1 MIKRSLTTTALALVI
16 AAGLLFGHLVWNG
29 GAGQRMADALN
40 YLGLEGPSAAVAA
53 TPDSSVMV
61 PINFTE
67 LAEKAKTGVVNIRT
81 VKTTKEGG
89 PVFRH
94 FFGRNP
100 FRREDPF
107 RDFFGFGPQ
116 REFKQ
121 RSLGSGFL
129 IDDQGYIV
137 TNNHVVE
144 DADQIKVRLYDET
157 EYDAKIVGR
166 DPKTDIALIKIE
178 NNGDDLKPLKL
189 GNSDAL
195 PVGSWVMA
203 IGSPFGLE
211 QTVTAGIVSAKGRI
225 IGSGPYDDFIQTDA
239 SINPGNSGGP
249 LLNLKGEVVGINTAI
264 VASGQGIGFAIPINL
279 ADGIIAQLKD
289 SGEVSRGWLGV
300 GIQNLTPELS
310 EYYGI
315 DRKEGVLVTQIY
327 EGDPADEAGIREGD
341 IIVGLDGREIKTSRE
356 LSRYVAE
363 AGVGSKLKIALIRD
377 GRQKTVRVKLAK
389 RPDQEPTLARGES
402 RSDGMGLRVREI
414 DPQIAEQLGVDPD
427 QSGVVIVRIDPESA
441 IAQAGV
447 RRGDIIIEINR
458 KPVDDLKDY
467 QALVRKIDQGDTV
480 QMLLR
485 RGGGAMLAVKFKR

>member
-1 MIKRSLTTTALALVI
+1 MFAILTIT
-16 AAGLLFGHLVWNG
+16 GLLSGHRL
-29 GAGQRMADALN
+29 ADALHS
-40 YLGLEGPSAAVAA
+40 LGLDGPPAAVAA
-53 TPDSSVMV
+53 PRSSTVMV
-61 PINFTE
+61 PVSFTE
-67 LAEKAKTGVVNIRT
+67 LAEKARAGVVNIRT

-129 IDDQGYIV
+129 IDDQGFIV

-144 DADQIKVRLYDET
+144 NADQIKVRLYDET

-166 DPKTDIALIKIE
+166 DPKTDIALIRIE
-178 NNGDDLKPLKL
+178 NNGGDLQPLKL

-195 PVGSWVMA
+195 PVGSWVVA

-249 LLNLKGEVVGINTAI
+249 LLNLEGEVVGINTAI

-289 SGEVSRGWLGV
+289 TGEVSRGWLGV

-315 DRKEGVLVTQIY
+315 DRKEGVLVTQVY
-327 EGDPADEAGIREGD
+327 EGDPADEAGIKEGD
-341 IIVGLDGREIKTSRE
+341 IIVGIDGQEIKTSRE
-356 LSRYVAE
+356 LSRMVAE
-363 AGVGSKLKIALIRD
+363 AGVGSKLKIALMRE
-377 GRQKTVRVKLAK
+377 GREKTVRVKLAK
-389 RPDQEPTLARGES
+389 RPDQEPTLARGET
-402 RSDGMGLRVREI
+402 RSDGLGMQVRDI
-414 DPQIAEQLGVDPD
+414 DAQMAEQLGVSPE
-427 QSGVVIVRIDPESA
+427 QRGVVVVQLDPESRT
-441 IAQAGV
+441 AQAGV

-458 KPVDDLKDY
+458 EAIDNLKDY
-467 QALVRKIDQGDTV
+467 QARTSKIDKGDTV

-485 RGGGAMLAVKFKR
+485 RGAGGMLAVKFKR

>member
-1 MIKRSLTTTALALVI
+1 MMKRVPTIATLAVI
-16 AAGLLFGHLVWNG
+16 ILAVLLFGHGFFNG
-29 GAGQRMADALN
+29 GSSHRLVRALTT
-40 YLGLEGPSAAVAA
+40 LGIDGPPPAVAA
-53 TPDSSVMV
+53 PRATTMMV
-61 PINFTE
+61 PVSFTE
-67 LAEKAKTGVVNIRT
+67 LAEKARAGVVNIRT
-81 VKTTKEGG
+81 VKNTKEGG

-107 RDFFGFGPQ
+107 RDFFGPQ

-129 IDDQGYIV
+129 IDAEGFIV

-144 DADQIKVRLYDET
+144 NADQIKVRLYDET
-157 EYDAKIVGR
+157 EYDAEIVGR
-166 DPKTDIALIKIE
+166 DPKTDIALIKIKPDG
-178 NNGDDLKPLKL
+178 NDLQPLNL
-189 GNSDAL
+189 GNSDSL
-195 PVGSWVMA
+195 PVGSWVVA

-249 LLNLKGEVVGINTAI
+249 LLNLEGEVVGINTAI

-300 GIQNLTPELS
+300 GIQNLTPELA
-310 EYYGI
+310 EYYGL
-315 DRKEGVLVTQIY
+315 DQKEGVLVTQVY
-327 EGDPADEAGIREGD
+327 EGDPAHEAGIKEGD
-341 IIVGLDGREIKTSRE
+341 IIVGIDGRDVKTSRE
-356 LSRYVAE
+356 LSRKVAE
-363 AGVGSKLKIALIRD
+363 AGVGNKMRIKLLRD
-377 GRQKTVRVKLAK
+377 GRDKTVRVKLAK
-389 RPDQEPTLARGES
+389 RPDREPTLARGEA
-402 RSDGMGLRVREI
+402 RSDDLGMRVRNI
-414 DPQIAEQLGVDPD
+414 DPEIAEQLGVSSE
-427 QSGVVIVRIDPESA
+427 QNGVVVVNLDPESKT
-441 IAQAGV
+441 AQAGV

-458 KPVDDLKDY
+458 ESIKNLKDY
-467 QALVRKIDQGDTV
+467 RAQIKEIDKGDTV

-485 RGGGAMLAVKFKR
+485 RGGGGMLAVKFKR

>member
-1 MIKRSLTTTALALVI
+1 MMKRIVSITALTLVI
-16 AAGLLFGHLVWNG
+16 AAGLVSGFGVLNG
-29 GAGQRMADALN
+29 AFGPRFADSISALDLN
-40 YLGLEGPSAAVAA
+40 YPPSAVAA
-53 TPDSSVMV
+53 TPASSVMV
-61 PINFTE
+61 PVNFTE
-67 LAEKAKTGVVNIRT
+67 LAEEAKPGVVNIRT

-189 GNSDAL
+189 GNSDSL
-195 PVGSWVMA
+195 PVGSWVLA

-249 LLNLKGEVVGINTAI
+249 LLNLAGEVVGINTAI

-289 SGEVSRGWLGV
+289 TGEVSRGWLGV

-315 DRKEGVLVTQIY
+315 DRKEGVLVTQVY

-341 IIVGLDGREIKTSRE
+341 IIVGIDGREIKTSRE
-356 LSRYVAE
+356 LSRFVAE
-363 AGVGSKLKIALIRD
+363 AGVGSKLKIGLIRD
-377 GRQKTVRVKLAK
+377 GREKTVRVKLAK
-389 RPDQEPTLARGES
+389 RPDQEPNVARSES
-402 RSDGMGLRVREI
+402 RSDGLGVRVREI
-414 DPQIAEQLGVDPD
+414 DPQIAEQLGVSPD
-427 QSGVVIVRIDPESA
+427 QRGVVIVQVDPESN

-458 KPVDDLKDY
+458 ESVEDLKDY
-467 QALVRKIDQGDTV
+467 NALIKDIDEGDTV

-485 RGGGAMLAVKFKR
+485 RGGGGMLAVKFKR